1 MFAVVILLA
10 MIYVSSRIAKINVKP
25 DPVEEI
31 MRDVREYAHINGI
44 LYREFNSNLHMAVE
58 FKGHVDI
65 SHKLLERAIHNLEEL
80 GMYSKNEEIMSKLN
94 AVIERLH
101 NLKM

>member
-1 MFAVVILLA
+1 MIAVVILLA
-10 MIYVSSRIAKINVKP
+10 MIYVSSRIVKINMRL

-58 FKGHVDI
+58 FKRHVNI
-65 SHKLLERAIHNLEEL
+65 SHKLMERAIHNLEEL
-80 GMYSKNEEIMSKLN
+80 GMYAKNEEIMSKLN
-94 AVIERLH
+94 TIIERL
-101 NLKM
+101 NDLKM

>member
-1 MFAVVILLA
+1 MIAVVILLA
-10 MIYVSSRIAKINVKP
+10 MIYVSSRIVKINMRL

-58 FKGHVDI
+58 FKRHVNI
-65 SHKLLERAIHNLEEL
+65 SHKLMERAIHNLEEL
-80 GMYSKNEEIMSKLN
+80 GMYAKNEEIMSKLN
-94 AVIERLH
+94 TVIERL
-101 NLKM
+101 NDLKM